1 MNLDDLL
8 KSIREEDDDS
18 KGGRDLDDLLAS
30 IRSEETSRAINPVKF
45 FDNDKYDNFYKELVE
60 EGTVDDQNLSE
71 EERQKGI
78 AIYRSDKL
86 NFKKFVIDIQSIKP
100 EVQKLSQEP
109 IIIKEQFFTA
119 PEIKSSFKEQFF
131 TAPETAPEIKSSFK
145 DQFFIAPKIKSS
157 KLIPSKDEQISEELE
172 KKLDELISAVRESNE
187 LEEDIQDDARKLELR
202 RRRKEREDRIESKK
216 FFKLSIKDLTS
227 KNKTVGGFFDAL
239 KRFLG
244 FTLLGALVNTLYGW
258 FTDPNNKGK
267 VEAIKNFFLD
277 YWPALLG
284 AAAYFLT
291 PFGTLVNFVVGTVGK
306 FLVKLGLLVAK
317 NPILAAALGVGVGA
331 EVLRRRSVEAT
342 EQIVEREEEKAGKEL
357 TPEEQADELSK
368 PFNILETLTRILL
381 PSLNEKVET
390 QPVEGRSGGG
400 LNMGTDT
407 VPAMLTPGEFIMSR
421 GAVNMFGADT
431 MMAMN
436 KAGGGTNRPKY
447 GKVMGYQQ
455 GGMVGAEPPKLP
467 QKGKDFWTLVAVAG
481 TEDNDP
487 QAWAD
492 VAQSIYN
499 RQMSGLNF
507 NQTDNS
513 ISGFILGK
521 EQYEPTWKLP
531 EPGKQGI
538 PNPDWYNINDIQTA
552 SIATG
557 KSIAYLQRVADAI
570 QNPTYQKKARKFV
583 GGKTDF
589 MGGDE
594 KPRFDLGDV
603 RRGKQG
609 EDNFFGFFAGPA
621 AEDYGKTSPSAAEI
635 PSFVGTQL
643 TIPLPQDQNNQPEKS
658 KPKVMSQN
666 GDQNNQPEKSKPKV
680 MSQNGEMMGP
690 AFGDD
695 RTAYVQGARTEIGKL
710 GRLIFDVT
718 GARDIFQSIKERLPV
733 GAPNVPTS
741 SRTIILP
748 PIEAPEPPSVNKQSN
763 DIPEFKIT
771 SGSRMR
777 KSVSRSLGI
786 HDLVGTK

>member
-109 IIIKEQFFTA
+109 IIIKEQFFT
-119 PEIKSSFKEQFF
+119 
-131 TAPETAPEIKSSFK
+131 
-145 DQFFIAPKIKSS
+145 APKIKSS

-552 SIATG
+552 SMATG

-609 EDNFFGFFAGPA
+609 EDNFFGFFAGPD

-635 PSFVGTQL
+635 PSFVGTQP

-666 GDQNNQPEKSKPKV
+666 GDQNNQPEKSKPKVMSQNGDQNNQPEKIKPKV

>member
-8 KSIREEDDDS
+8 KSIREESDS
-18 KGGRDLDDLLAS
+18 KGGKIDSAKFLNTKTFTNPLKGQRYQAPGLPSAPVVVKPTVLKIDPKKIIPENVDVVG
-30 IRSEETSRAINPVKF
+30 EEF
-45 FDNDKYDNFYKELVE
+45 GDK
-60 EGTVDDQNLSE
+60 
-71 EERQKGI
+71 I
-78 AIYRSDKL
+78 
-86 NFKKFVIDIQSIKP
+86 
-100 EVQKLSQEP
+100 
-109 IIIKEQFFTA
+109 
-119 PEIKSSFKEQFF
+119 
-131 TAPETAPEIKSSFK
+131 
-145 DQFFIAPKIKSS
+145 
-157 KLIPSKDEQISEELE
+157 
-172 KKLDELISAVRESNE
+172 DELIQVIREDNK
-187 LEEDIQDDARKLELR
+187 LEEKSQKEDKRQLEAQ
-202 RRRKEREDRIESKK
+202 KKKGREDRIETKK
-216 FFKLSIKDLTS
+216 ETKSFLIDLKKSTG
-227 KNKTVGGFFDAL
+227 KFGGFFDKL
-239 KRFLG
+239 KKFLKTVLLG
-244 FTLLGALVNTLYGW
+244 GLINTLYNFLTNPKNKDKIAATQKFLRNYWPAVLGAL
-258 FTDPNNKGK
+258 
-267 VEAIKNFFLD
+267 
-277 YWPALLG
+277 
-284 AAAYFLT
+284 AYFFT

-331 EVLRRRSVEAT
+331 EVLRQRSVEAT
-342 EQIVEREEEKAGKEL
+342 EQIIEREEEKAGKEL